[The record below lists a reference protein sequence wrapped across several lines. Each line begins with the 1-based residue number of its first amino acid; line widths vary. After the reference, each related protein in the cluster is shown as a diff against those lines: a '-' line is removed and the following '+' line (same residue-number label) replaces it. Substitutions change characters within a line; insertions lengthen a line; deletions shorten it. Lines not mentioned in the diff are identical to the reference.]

1 VVRTTGPNDSWDGL
15 GATINWDVPRY
26 NINVCVYM
34 QCWKYAKNKMA
45 KFSLQYIYIYICVYM
60 VLVHAVLD
68 YSIRGLLIPSI
79 SHRFYDWIDQMGSSS
94 MVLEPRS

>member
-1 VVRTTGPNDSWDGL
+1 MCVCTCNVGNMQRTKWLNFL
-15 GATINWDVPRY
+15 Y
-26 NINVCVYM
+26 N
-34 QCWKYAKNKMA
+34 
-45 KFSLQYIYIYICVYM
+45 IYIYICVYM